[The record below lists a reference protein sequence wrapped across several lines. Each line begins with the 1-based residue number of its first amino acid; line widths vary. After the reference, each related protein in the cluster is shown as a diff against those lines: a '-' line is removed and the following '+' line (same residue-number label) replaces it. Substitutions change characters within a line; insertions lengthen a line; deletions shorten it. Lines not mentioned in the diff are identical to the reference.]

1 MRTIVVCDC
10 ELSEAVMWC
19 DVSWLTVRQLPES
32 RGQMAE
38 VFVVEGRLGW
48 EPVLWEALEKSGSQ
62 LFSMI
67 YITQPAN
74 THRYKHTDDYSAKIT
89 THTRSLLASPAQSLC
104 QLHSRWR
111 AAGRMFVDFFGVEN
125 AKASFH
131 PQMSSKLQRQRPT
144 QTHPQI
150 LHCSTDKHTNTQQIL
165 RSWALSERHMCCG
178 Q

>member
-1 MRTIVVCDC
+1 
-10 ELSEAVMWC
+10 MWC

-38 VFVVEGRLGW
+38 VFVVEGRLGG

-89 THTRSLLASPAQSLC
+89 TNTHTHTRSLLASPAQSLC

-111 AAGRMFVDFFGVEN
+111 AAGKMFVDFFGVEN
-125 AKASFH
+125 AKRVFTH
-131 PQMSSKLQRQRPT
+131 KRPLNCKDKDQHKHTRRSCTAVQINT
-144 QTHPQI
+144 QTH
-150 LHCSTDKHTNTQQIL
+150 S
-165 RSWALSERHMCCG
+165 RSSEAELSVRVHMCCG

>member
-1 MRTIVVCDC
+1 MIVNSVRR
-10 ELSEAVMWC
+10 WC

-38 VFVVEGRLGW
+38 VFVVEGRLGG

-89 THTRSLLASPAQSLC
+89 THTHAHSHLQLSLR

-111 AAGRMFVDFFGVEN
+111 AAGKMFVDFFGVEN
-125 AKASFH
+125 AKRVFTH
-131 PQMSSKLQRQRPT
+131 KRPLNCKDKDQHKNTRRFCSAVQINT
-144 QTHPQI
+144 QTHSR
-150 LHCSTDKHTNTQQIL
+150 C
-165 RSWALSERHMCCG
+165 
-178 Q
+178 